1 MDSAS
6 NELPLPVA
14 ARLRRPGWRD
24 PRLLAGIAMVAASVA
39 LGSWVVR
46 AAQHSVPVYVARTTT
61 VPGQRLG
68 AGGLTVADVRLSGA
82 DLARYQR
89 ADQELPA
96 DAVALRVVQAGELL
110 PRSAVGSATDL
121 AVRPVS
127 VPVTG
132 VPPEAV
138 RAGAQ
143 VDLWFTA
150 AVDRSAT
157 SSSTA
162 PVPVQLA
169 SGLTVADVSK
179 PAGAFAAG
187 GTTTVH
193 VLVPVTDLPKVL
205 GALAT
210 DGAVEVVAVP
220 GTGG

>member
-1 MDSAS
+1 MDSAVKD
-6 NELPLPVA
+6 LPAPVGS
-14 ARLRRPGWRD
+14 RLRRPGWRD

-46 AAQHSVPVYVARTTT
+46 SAQSSVTVYVARSTT
-61 VPGQRLG
+61 VPGQRIE
-68 AGGLTVADVRLSGA
+68 AAALTVADVRLSGA
-82 DLARYQR
+82 DLARYLR
-89 ADQELPA
+89 AAQQLPA
-96 DAVALRVVQAGELL
+96 GAVALRVVAAGELL
-110 PRSAVGSATDL
+110 PRSAIGTAAEL

-127 VPVTG
+127 VPVAG
-132 VPPEAV
+132 VLSDAV

-150 AVDRSAT
+150 AVERSAGAGT
-157 SSSTA
+157 AA

-169 SGLTVADVSK
+169 SGLTVADVSR

-193 VLVPVTDLPKVL
+193 VLVAVSDLPKVL
-205 GALAT
+205 AAIASQGVV
-210 DGAVEVVAVP
+210 DVVAVP